1 MNQNDSLYRYECKS
15 GNQVVIVNE
24 CRVYKDGTE
33 DGSIAILER
42 KGKSIQFLESIISQY
57 ESALNLLSECILGVN
72 EQGIVNF

>member
-1 MNQNDSLYRYECKS
+1 MNA
-15 GNQVVIVNE
+15 
-24 CRVYKDGTE
+24 VYKDGTE

-42 KGKSIQFLESIISQY
+42 KGKSIQSLESIISRY